1 MKTILKFLES
11 NKSTYTNPFSK
22 LRTEVTKA
30 RYEANDNNIFLSTLK
45 ENFEKLEDP
54 SFEFT

>member
-1 MKTILKFLES
+1 MKFLES

-30 RYEANDNNIFLSTLK
+30 RLEANDNSIFLSTLK
-45 ENFEKLEDP
+45 DNFEKLEDP
-54 SFEFT
+54 GFEFT

>member
-22 LRTEVTKA
+22 LRKEVLKA
-30 RYEANDNNIFLSTLK
+30 RIEANDNHMFLSTLR
-45 ENFEKLEDP
+45 EDFEKL
-54 SFEFT
+54 